1 MEIILGIIA
10 GVLILPTAG
19 FLYEAFFS
27 ARERRQFVAHPPAER
42 IDIGGRKLHYWL
54 EGKQHDAPTVILEAG
69 AGSNS
74 LDWSVAQP
82 KISEYARTLA
92 YDRAGLGWS
101 DPADDG
107 RKPENIVS
115 DLKALLNALGEKPP
129 YVLVG
134 HSFGGLYVRKYA
146 ETYPDEVAA
155 LVLVDSSHPQMLKDE
170 DRQGEITRLKRV
182 QQFKRFGMLR
192 LLIKRILTRLEELP
206 EAERKRY
213 VAMTMH
219 DTSESLT
226 EVAPVLRDGVELT
239 DDLGDLPLVVVCR
252 SVTEEASSSR
262 RWHEYQKDLLDLST
276 NTRFFVGERGSHFV
290 QMTESDL
297 VAQAVL
303 AALAKAGFRDAGDEP
318 VAALDVND
326 DAEAI
331 EVDEMG
337 ESDEPDDS

>member
-10 GVLILPTAG
+10 GILILPTGG

-27 ARERRQFVAHPPAER
+27 ARERRKFVAHPPAEL

-54 EGKQHDAPTVILEAG
+54 DGEEHDAPTVILEAG

-82 KISEYARTLA
+82 KISEHARTLA

-101 DPADDG
+101 DPANDK
-107 RKPENIVS
+107 RMPENIVS

-134 HSFGGLYVRKYA
+134 HSFGGMYARKYA

-192 LLIKRILTRLEELP
+192 LLIKRILTRLDKLP
-206 EAERKRY
+206 ESERKRY
-213 VAMTMH
+213 VAMTLH
-219 DTSESLT
+219 DTGESLT
-226 EVAPVLRDGVELT
+226 EVEPVLRDGIDLM

-252 SVTEEASSSR
+252 AVTEESSSSR
-262 RWHEYQKDLLDLST
+262 RWHEYQKDLLNLST

-297 VAQAVL
+297 VTQAVL
-303 AALAKAGFRDAGDEP
+303 VALAKAGFRDAGDEA
-318 VAALDVND
+318 VAALDVTESHED
-326 DAEAI
+326 
-331 EVDEMG
+331 DEMG
-337 ESDEPDDS
+337 ESDEPDNS